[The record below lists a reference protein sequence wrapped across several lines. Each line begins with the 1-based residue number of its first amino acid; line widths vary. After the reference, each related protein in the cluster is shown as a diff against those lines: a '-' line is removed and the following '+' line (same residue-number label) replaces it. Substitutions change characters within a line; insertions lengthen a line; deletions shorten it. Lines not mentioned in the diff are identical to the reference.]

1 MQKQGTSA
9 DLVDTKT
16 QRPIAGEIG
25 GVPSPRRRDWSSL
38 GRLFVPLLVIVV
50 VGTLVAVATENW
62 DRWTAQASVQS
73 TDNAYIRAELTRL
86 SARVS
91 GNLKSAPV
99 QDFEHVKAGQLLM
112 EIDPSDYEVKVAQA
126 KASLDSAVA
135 QLQNLANQ
143 ERLQHAAIDQAN
155 AQFQAASV
163 TAELARQEAVRQTAL
178 LQSGSGTKQKQ
189 EQADAEKQQTAAAAQ
204 ASQASVVSARA
215 QLDVVSGQRAQ
226 LQASVDAAKSNLD
239 AAQLNLSYTKVVAP
253 FDGIVSERQV
263 HVGDYISVA
272 SNLLTVVPL
281 PNVYVTANF
290 KETQLARMSVGQRVI
305 IKVDTFPGQ
314 VFRGHVESLSPASGS
329 QFALLPADNATG
341 NFTKVTQRIPVRI
354 AFDEDASVLEKLRP
368 GMSSVVAVQVDNVT
382 GG

>member
-1 MQKQGTSA
+1 MQKQMTSA
-9 DLVDTKT
+9 DRVHPNSERQVAADT
-16 QRPIAGEIG
+16 GEI
-25 GVPSPRRRDWSSL
+25 PPPWWRDWGSIS
-38 GRLFVPLLVIVV
+38 RLFVPLLVVAV
-50 VGTLVAVATENW
+50 VGVLVTLATRNW
-62 DRWTAQASVQS
+62 DLWTAQASVQS

-99 QDFEHVKAGQLLM
+99 QDFGQIKAGQLLM
-112 EIDPSDYEVKVAQA
+112 EIDPADYEVKVAQA
-126 KASLDSAVA
+126 KASLDSATA
-135 QLQNLANQ
+135 QLQNLTNQ

-155 AQFQAASV
+155 AQFQATNV
-163 TAELARQEAVRQTAL
+163 TAELARQEAARQTAL

-189 EQADAEKQQTAAAAQ
+189 EQADAEERQTAAAAQ
-204 ASQASVVSARA
+204 ASQAAVVSARA

-239 AAQLNLSYTKVVAP
+239 AAQLNLSYTKIIAP
-253 FDGIVSERQV
+253 FDGIVNERQV
-263 HVGDYISVA
+263 HVGDYVSVA
-272 SNLLTVVPL
+272 TNLLTVVPL

-290 KETQLARMSVGQRVI
+290 KETQLARMSVGQKVT
-305 IKVDTFPGQ
+305 IKVDTFPGK

-354 AFDEDASVLEKLRP
+354 AFDEDASVLQKLRP
-368 GMSSVVAVQVDNVT
+368 GMSSVVAVQVDDVV
-382 GG
+382 GD